1 MVSVLD
7 EADSACAPNSERHCA
22 EATLS
27 SGSKGEPEVPKAT
40 DNSGVEAGKKAFEAG
55 DYETAAERWAQSL
68 KSTEY
73 IKAKAPYE
81 PGSAR
86 EQEFHD
92 LCLKLHLNLALVS
105 LKLNRWA
112 SAVSNAQKALEFD
125 SRNEKALWRYMNGL
139 IGQCCYDEAQA
150 AADRLLEVNPNLKTV
165 VALKEQIRRQAIG
178 AARSE
183 KELSRKMFPGLGA
196 SGGSYVSRLVTRIR
210 ALVRDMCEVCRRRA
224 GVNKNA

>member
-92 LCLKLHLNLALVS
+92 LCLKLHLNLAL
-105 LKLNRWA
+105 
-112 SAVSNAQKALEFD
+112 ALEFD